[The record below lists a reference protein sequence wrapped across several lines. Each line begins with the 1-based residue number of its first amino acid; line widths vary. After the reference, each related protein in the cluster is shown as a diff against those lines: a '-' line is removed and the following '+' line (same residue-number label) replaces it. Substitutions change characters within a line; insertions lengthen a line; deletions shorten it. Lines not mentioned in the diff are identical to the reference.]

1 MLAVGS
7 AFDSLP
13 LIHYAALNLLS
24 SLKRGGAID
33 VKDDNANFSRRRS
46 IGLIQSNLP
55 LFLSPFLLSF
65 PLAPTIIFYART
77 QTGCHSNR
85 FKSRYWLNGRAREGR
100 WKRRRQ
106 NEFRGSLAT
115 TWREWNSRKRKRRYF
130 SRRETKIRL
139 LLAFGFLLALV
150 SFVAIGN
157 CSTNRLISGKSL
169 GNCQFNKNKC

>member
-55 LFLSPFLLSF
+55 LFYRHFFYPFLLLQLLSF
-65 PLAPTIIFYART
+65 TLGHKQVVTRTDSRVAIGLTDERERGGEREDDKMSFGDRWLPLGVNEIPGKGNDAT
-77 QTGCHSNR
+77 
-85 FKSRYWLNGRAREGR
+85 LVEG
-100 WKRRRQ
+100 K
-106 NEFRGSLAT
+106 E
-115 TWREWNSRKRKRRYF
+115 
-130 SRRETKIRL
+130 IRL

>member
-33 VKDDNANFSRRRS
+33 VKDDDANFSRRRS

-106 NEFRGSLAT
+106 NGFRGSLAT

-130 SRRETKIRL
+130 SRRERNTPSIGVRFPVG
-139 LLAFGFLLALV
+139 FGFVCGNRKLLDQSPNQRQIAWQLP
-150 SFVAIGN
+150 
-157 CSTNRLISGKSL
+157 L
-169 GNCQFNKNKC
+169 